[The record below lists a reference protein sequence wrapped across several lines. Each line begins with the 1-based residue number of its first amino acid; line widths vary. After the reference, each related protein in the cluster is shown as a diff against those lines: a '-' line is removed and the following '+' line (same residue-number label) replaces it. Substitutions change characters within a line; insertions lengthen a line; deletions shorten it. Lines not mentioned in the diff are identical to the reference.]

1 MSSTFIRP
9 FQKWESVGFFLQ
21 PLKVL
26 FVKYL
31 LRNNSCHIPSSLHN
45 LTTHL
50 LSKHLFC
57 ISKSWTP
64 RPPCVFGWQIN
75 FHFTT
80 LYFFLC
86 WSFCQKKRDLK
97 DSIFSSTPLGIS
109 KKDNMNIGKLDK
121 TELINTRRP
130 PTVNILAFQPLSF
143 FSILCSMVFQSL
155 LLNFL

>member
-1 MSSTFIRP
+1 MSLTFIRP
-9 FQKWESVGFFLQ
+9 FQKWESIGFFSQ
-21 PLKVL
+21 PLNVL
-26 FVKYL
+26 FVRYL
-31 LRNNSCHIPSSLHN
+31 LCSNSCHIPSSLHN

-57 ISKSWTP
+57 ISKYWTP

-86 WSFCQKKRDLK
+86 WSFCQKKRNLM
-97 DSIFSSTPLGIS
+97 DSIFSSTPFGIS
-109 KKDNMNIGKLDK
+109 KKDNMNIGIDK
-121 TELINTRRP
+121 IELIKDDYQQLT
-130 PTVNILAFQPLSF
+130 FWLSNHLV